1 MTSDIPMVKKA
12 QPSGERRL
20 RVRFAGDRRRYVLDL
35 TGLIARSRHFAP
47 LMADADFA
55 KIDIVDDGLGV
66 AWPVETKWG
75 HLDLSGS
82 TLRRIAE
89 EQLPMSGADFAKWRK
104 SLGLSLT
111 EAAKLLGVG
120 RRTIMGYLKKR
131 AASGRRYCLPG
142 ACSRQACI
150 RSALHASPKN
160 DPSCSLKRTSSFCFV
175 TASRPEIAHGK
186 FPAPREKFPARLL
199 QGIRP
204 QMTEMAHRFSHGNS
218 TRRSN
223 SKNTLLNFLPAGK
236 WGREPCRAGGSQHR
250 RERWWARGT
259 ATKAAA
265 EEKLV
270 FCVTRLIPKPI
281 SSDNAIVPDVNLV

>member
-1 MTSDIPMVKKA
+1 MQSVLRRSALREPIKSAGWSTRPGTGDCSGDSEKVNGMTSDIPMVKKA

-20 RVRFAGDRRRYVLDL
+20 RVRFAGDRRQYVLDL

-111 EAAKLLGVG
+111 EAAKLLGVV
-120 RRTIMGYLKKR
+120 RRTLKKDELPAVVAIACR
-131 AASGRRYCLPG
+131 ALARDKHVF
-142 ACSRQACI
+142 A
-150 RSALHASPKN
+150 
-160 DPSCSLKRTSSFCFV
+160 
-175 TASRPEIAHGK
+175 AHYV
-186 FPAPREKFPARLL
+186 PARK
-199 QGIRP
+199 
-204 QMTEMAHRFSHGNS
+204 MTRHVR
-218 TRRSN
+218 
-223 SKNTLLNFLPAGK
+223 
-236 WGREPCRAGGSQHR
+236 
-250 RERWWARGT
+250 
-259 ATKAAA
+259 
-265 EEKLV
+265 
-270 FCVTRLIPKPI
+270 
-281 SSDNAIVPDVNLV
+281 